1 MSREI
6 IKERER
12 AFEYEFCQKVDQ
24 EFPQPRGEKLHVNE
38 RLQALADATGIVDQ
52 SVLLELDE
60 IGINSNFVGALS
72 LYPLVYVAWADGR
85 IGKRERAAVL
95 QAVETQGHSRGSASY
110 HLLEHWLENPPSQNL
125 FTAWKDYVTAI
136 LDTMSSPGAKLT
148 LEDSLMKLVRR
159 VAEASGGILGVH
171 TISDVEEA
179 AMAELERVFDDA
191 PQ

>member
-72 LYPLVYVAWADGR
+72 LYPLVYVAWADR
-85 IGKRERAAVL
+85 
-95 QAVETQGHSRGSASY
+95 QARTRGGPASRGNTGPQSRQCK
-110 HLLEHWLENPPSQNL
+110 L
-125 FTAWKDYVTAI
+125 
-136 LDTMSSPGAKLT
+136 SPAGALAGESTQPKPLH
-148 LEDSLMKLVRR
+148 R
-159 VAEASGGILGVH
+159 
-171 TISDVEEA
+171 
-179 AMAELERVFDDA
+179 LERLCDGDPRHHVESRSEVDA
-191 PQ
+191 GRQSHEARAPRGRSVWWHPWCSHDL